1 MSIGKRHFSSTDS
14 DFDDLG
20 YDIRSPETELLYY
33 RGSEDQE
40 SLLYQTGQNTE
51 EVTALSCGDR
61 GAQDWYRVFRNLM
74 RSLMSYTQMET

>member
-40 SLLYQTGQNTE
+40 SLLYQTGQNT
-51 EVTALSCGDR
+51 
-61 GAQDWYRVFRNLM
+61 
-74 RSLMSYTQMET
+74 